1 MTGEAVSMMNPL
13 DEARRGSSGGE
24 AGEAGESTTPPGL
37 RSGTLPVSSL
47 LPGDSPRLL
56 GPDERHAETLA
67 QVGDPLPPILVHW
80 PSMKVIDGQHR
91 LLAARMRGDQDI
103 EVCLFDGD
111 EEAAFVLA
119 VKANSAHGLP
129 LTQADRTAA
138 AGRILKAHPY
148 WSDRAIAATVG
159 LSAVTVSAIRQR
171 ESGGSPAEARI
182 GRDGKVRPLSSAEG
196 RRLAGKLMTEQPG
209 ASLREIAKVAGI
221 APATVRDV
229 RDRLRRGQDPVPPR
243 QQATERIPE
252 QRTEWTAPRQR
263 TVAATPGGR
272 RPGAVPSRLAP
283 MGASAATRPTD
294 IVERLRRDPSLR
306 FNEGR
311 RSLLRWLGAQAT
323 RSEQLNELV
332 RQVPPHAANAVAQF
346 ARACAQNWNSFADE
360 LERLPG

>member
-1 MTGEAVSMMNPL
+1 MMNPL
-13 DEARRGSSGGE
+13 DETRLGTLSSE
-24 AGEAGESTTPPGL
+24 AGEPRSLPGL
-37 RSGTLPVSSL
+37 RTGTLPVSSL

-56 GPDERHAETLA
+56 GPDERHVETLA

-111 EEAAFVLA
+111 AEAAFVLA

-138 AGRILKAHPY
+138 VGRILKAHPY

-159 LSAVTVSAIRQR
+159 LSAVTVSGIRQR
-171 ESGGSPAEARI
+171 ESGGSSAEARI

-196 RRLAGKLMTEQPG
+196 RRLAGKLIAEQPG

-229 RDRLRRGQDPVPPR
+229 RDRMRRGQDPVPPR
-243 QQATERIPE
+243 QRATERIPKP
-252 QRTEWTAPRQR
+252 RTEWTAPRQR
-263 TVAATPGGR
+263 TVEALPGGR
-272 RPGAVPSRLAP
+272 GH
-283 MGASAATRPTD
+283 GTATRPTD

-306 FNEGR
+306 FNEAR

-323 RSEQLNELV
+323 SSEQLNDLV

-346 ARACAQNWNSFADE
+346 ARACAQGWNSFADE
-360 LERLPG
+360 LERWPD